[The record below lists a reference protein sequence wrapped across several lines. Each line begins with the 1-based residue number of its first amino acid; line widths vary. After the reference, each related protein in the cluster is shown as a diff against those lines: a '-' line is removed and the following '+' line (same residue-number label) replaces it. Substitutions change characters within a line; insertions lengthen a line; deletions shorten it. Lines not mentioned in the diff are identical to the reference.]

1 MKTFTQGNLFDKLF
15 WIEELDDSGNV
26 IGVET
31 ISGVSAILYEVKT
44 NKVIHRFDD
53 NEGNTA
59 PIDLGNGVFQFYSE
73 EATAKCPVGVP
84 VWFDI
89 RVESHN
95 TIYRSEFGKALKS
108 PLSDEL
114 PS

>member
-1 MKTFTQGNLFDKLF
+1 MKTFTQGNPFDKLF
-15 WIEELDDSGNV
+15 WIEQVDDAGNV

-31 ISGVSAILYEVKT
+31 ISGVTAKLYEVKT
-44 NKVIHRFDD
+44 NKVIHTFDD
-53 NEGNTA
+53 QEGNT
-59 PIDLGNGVFQFYSE
+59 PPVDLGNGVFRFYSE

-89 RVESHN
+89 KVDSHK

-114 PS
+114 SS